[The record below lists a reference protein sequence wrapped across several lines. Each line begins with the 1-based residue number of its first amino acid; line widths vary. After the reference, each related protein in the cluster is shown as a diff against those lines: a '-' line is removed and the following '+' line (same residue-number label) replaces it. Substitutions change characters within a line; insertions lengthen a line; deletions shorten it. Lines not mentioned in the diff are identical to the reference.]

1 MMQPVAYP
9 PPGHFLRHLR
19 IEADTTVAGRSV
31 GRLPALPDLCGADGT
46 IRLGALAAALDV
58 TAGTLAVSA
67 VFPDWTATTH
77 LSVQTATGISTGAA
91 VITCRVLR
99 AGRSSVFI
107 GAELSDEAGAPVG
120 SATIGFQRL
129 VRRDG
134 NPTAAGA
141 PEGTVTHLGD
151 GEPDGPRPPLTD
163 FLGLRT
169 VDPAAVELDLAPHIA
184 NSTGTVQ
191 GGVVATLLEAAA
203 AAGAGRVADLE
214 IHYLAAGKTGPFR
227 ARAFPVRPGTVRLEL
242 RDAGADD
249 RLLSTGVATVLI

>member
-19 IEADTTVAGRSV
+19 IEADTTVAGRSI

-77 LSVQTATGISTGAA
+77 LSIQTAAGISSGAA

-107 GAELSDEAGAPVG
+107 GAELADEAGAPVG

-141 PEGTVTHLGD
+141 PEGTVTRLGD
-151 GEPDGPRPPLTD
+151 GEPDGPRPPLAD

-169 VDPAAVELDLAPHIA
+169 VDATAVELDLAPHIA

-191 GGVVATLLEAAA
+191 GGVVAALLEAAA
-203 AAGAGRVADLE
+203 TAGAGRVADLE
-214 IHYLAAGKTGPFR
+214 VHYLAAGKTGPFR

-242 RDAGADD
+242 RDTGADD
-249 RLLSTGVATVLI
+249 RLLSTGVATVLT